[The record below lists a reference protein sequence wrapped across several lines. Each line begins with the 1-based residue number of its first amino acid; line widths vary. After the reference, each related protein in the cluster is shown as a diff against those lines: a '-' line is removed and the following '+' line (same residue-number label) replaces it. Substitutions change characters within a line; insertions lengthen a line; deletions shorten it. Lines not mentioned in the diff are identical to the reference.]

1 VVWNVLREIKG
12 ETTILLVEQNA
23 DLALALSDRAYVIN
37 NGSIAWSGDAPGL
50 HADEGLRLKLLGV

>member
-1 VVWNVLREIKG
+1 LRDIRG

-37 NGSIAWSGDAPGL
+37 NGAIAWSGEAHAL
-50 HADEGLRLKLLGV
+50 HTDDELRQRLLGV